1 MKKLAVTVLLTALSI
16 TPLRANANQIESL
29 PPKSVDQCPPPA
41 VVASFLGFT
50 ETQAAQFRDLVVQ
63 FQTTLHGLQEQMGG
77 RQAQLEVLLGQPSPD
92 PGIIGSLFLQIHAL
106 QQQVA
111 QVVKGFQSQFT
122 ALLTDEQK
130 QKVLA
135 VAQASQ
141 LQPVVGAFVA
151 LYLAPAPTP
160 LPCQKQ

>member
-1 MKKLAVTVLLTALSI
+1 MKRLAAIVFVALLLFVARPASATQKPTS
-16 TPLRANANQIESL
+16 PANST
-29 PPKSVDQCPPPA
+29 DQCQSPA

-50 ETQAAQFRDLVVQ
+50 DAQTAQFGDLLNQ
-63 FQTTLHGLQEQMGG
+63 FQTTVYGLQTQITV
-77 RQAQLEVLLGQPSPD
+77 RQAQLDALLSQPNPN
-92 PGIIGSLFLQIHAL
+92 PAVIGSLFLQIHAL

-111 QVVKGFQSQFT
+111 QAIQSFQSQFA
-122 ALLTDEQK
+122 ALLTDEQR
-130 QKVLA
+130 QKVQA
-135 VAQASQ
+135 VTLASQ